1 MYRARAVYSI
11 PTTPISTPVSVCV
24 HHIRL
29 VSVKEE
35 TPPVLREI
43 FFFFPQRSCWSD
55 PAIVELA
62 RWSKDKLAYPPIPV
76 MPKRA

>member
-43 FFFFPQRSCWSD
+43 FFFFFSEELLVRSRYRGAGSL
-55 PAIVELA
+55 E
-62 RWSKDKLAYPPIPV
+62 
-76 MPKRA
+76 